1 DMRIKFEINDWDLNN
16 EFNPSRAFQR
26 TKRSK
31 DYDTYGVFAE
41 DDNEEQMDTTVN
53 EKSFK
58 KKTIN
63 FISGGIKGES
73 DATKA
78 EDSDERAE
86 GFVSTKRSTTSG
98 RETNWKSRKN
108 RSEVFAGMR
117 RAGTYGTDEEFGQ
130 WESYTKGI
138 GAKLLSKMG
147 YEPGKG
153 LGKNLQGITAPIE
166 AKKRPGFGAIGRYGS
181 ESARKGIDIEEALED
196 KQTLKLKSERS
207 ERLKA
212 DKGVKRIIKS
222 VDQMIT
228 EQITRPLDDSETNS
242 MKVID
247 MTGPEQRILAGYH
260 EIGSKGFGRH
270 EDEDEDEERNDL
282 MDTTENEIRELTNKI
297 RRESNRLQTI
307 EEEISRLEAENRE
320 KDNRISNYETILN
333 QMLDLSKKQ
342 SEKEL
347 TIDEMLESYDGI
359 RSEFPE
365 EFYSLRYYEALIPM
379 AFPLIR
385 CILHDWN
392 PLKDCES
399 MKELFIK
406 LKTIIGSGDDG
417 IYEMIVW
424 DVWMPVVRRHICSWP
439 SIRQCDEV
447 IALLE
452 SWRPLLPHW
461 LFDNIIEQII
471 LPLLQKEI
479 EEWNPLTDTVP
490 IHSWLHPW
498 LPLLVDRSLEHLY
511 DPIRHKLSNAL
522 TNWHPSD
529 GSAKLILEPW
539 KGVFSA
545 GAMEAFLNIN
555 IVPKLEIALQSL
567 IINPH
572 QQCLDVWHWVMSWQ
586 EMLSTTVMASML
598 EKNFFPRWLNVLYN
612 WLSNGS
618 NLDEVSKWYS
628 GWKSMLSSPLLDH
641 PSIKDGLKRALDI
654 MSAFSS
660 NSNVPVQPFHAF
672 YAPIRPQHMTPNASV
687 SAKDTISEVSINFKQ
702 LVERRAEEKGILFIP
717 IANRFHE
724 GKQVFKL
731 GKQLV
736 HIDRQVL
743 FTLNN
748 NKWTPT
754 SLQALIDSE
763 S

>member
-1 DMRIKFEINDWDLNN
+1 LQNPLSAKDL
-16 EFNPSRAFQR
+16 F
-26 TKRSK
+26 
-31 DYDTYGVFAE
+31 
-41 DDNEEQMDTTVN
+41 
-53 EKSFK
+53 
-58 KKTIN
+58 
-63 FISGGIKGES
+63 
-73 DATKA
+73 
-78 EDSDERAE
+78 
-86 GFVSTKRSTTSG
+86 
-98 RETNWKSRKN
+98 
-108 RSEVFAGMR
+108 
-117 RAGTYGTDEEFGQ
+117 
-130 WESYTKGI
+130 
-138 GAKLLSKMG
+138 
-147 YEPGKG
+147 
-153 LGKNLQGITAPIE
+153 
-166 AKKRPGFGAIGRYGS
+166 
-181 ESARKGIDIEEALED
+181 
-196 KQTLKLKSERS
+196 
-207 ERLKA
+207 ERLK
-212 DKGVKRIIKS
+212 II
-222 VDQMIT
+222 T
-228 EQITRPLDDSETNS
+228 YP
-242 MKVID
+242 
-247 MTGPEQRILAGYH
+247 
-260 EIGSKGFGRH
+260 
-270 EDEDEDEERNDL
+270 
-282 MDTTENEIRELTNKI
+282 NE
-297 RRESNRLQTI
+297 
-307 EEEISRLEAENRE
+307 
-320 KDNRISNYETILN
+320 
-333 QMLDLSKKQ
+333 
-342 SEKEL
+342 
-347 TIDEMLESYDGI
+347 
-359 RSEFPE
+359 
-365 EFYSLRYYEALIPM
+365 
-379 AFPLIR
+379 
-385 CILHDWN
+385 
-392 PLKDCES
+392 
-399 MKELFIK
+399 
-406 LKTIIGSGDDG
+406 DG
-417 IYEMIVW
+417 IYELLMW
-424 DVWMPVVRRHICSWP
+424 DIWMPVVRREIMQWP
-439 SIRQCDEV
+439 TMKQCDEV
-447 IALLE
+447 INFLE
-452 SWRPLLPHW
+452 SWRKLLPDW
-461 LFDNIIEQII
+461 LFDNIIEQIV
-471 LPLLQKEI
+471 LPLLQKEV

-555 IVPKLEIALQSL
+555 IVPKLVIALQSL